1 MSDKPGLVDMAIRQM
16 NCGFNLPD
24 GQTNFFWGGGG
35 GGEFE
40 LHTEALYGRFFY
52 EIPVYQ
58 KLFLKLI

>member
-24 GQTNFFWGGGG
+24 GQANFFFGG

-40 LHTEALYGRFFY
+40 LHTEALYGKFFY
-52 EIPVYQ
+52 EISVYQ

>member
-24 GQTNFFWGGGG
+24 GQANFFGGR
-35 GGEFE
+35 EFE
-40 LHTEALYGRFFY
+40 LHTEALYGKFFY
-52 EIPVYQ
+52 EISVYQ

>member
-24 GQTNFFWGGGG
+24 GQANFFFWGGGNSNYT
-35 GGEFE
+35 
-40 LHTEALYGRFFY
+40 LKHCMANFFY
-52 EIPVYQ
+52 EISVYQ

>member
-24 GQTNFFWGGGG
+24 GQANFFLGGGNSNYI
-35 GGEFE
+35 
-40 LHTEALYGRFFY
+40 LKHCMANFFN
-52 EIPVYQ
+52 EISVYQ

>member
-24 GQTNFFWGGGG
+24 GQANFGERGGGNSNYT
-35 GGEFE
+35 
-40 LHTEALYGRFFY
+40 LKHCMANFFY
-52 EIPVYQ
+52 EISVNQ

>member
-24 GQTNFFWGGGG
+24 GQANVFGGG

-40 LHTEALYGRFFY
+40 LHTEALYGKFFH
-52 EIPVYQ
+52 EISVYQ